1 MTQPDRAA
9 RFATENTAARAELAA
24 GLARPQAMISPK
36 FFYDPLGSKLFE
48 AICQLDEYYLTRI
61 EAGIFAAHAAEI
73 AQTVGQGCTLIDL
86 GAGNCEKAAGL
97 FGVLQPASYVPID
110 ISVAFLQGA
119 VENLRQKHPGIAM
132 HPLGMDFSEALIL
145 PDSVR
150 RRGKKLF
157 FYPGSSLGNFSPLA
171 AAQFLQR
178 LRAHE
183 AALLIGIDTTKSE
196 DILQA
201 AYDDALGVTAAFNL
215 NVLRHVNRILASD
228 FNVADWSHVALFNAA
243 QSRVEM
249 HLQARRETPVSWPGG
264 GRRFAAG
271 ERIHTE
277 NSYKYSPAA
286 MRELLR
292 EAGFGEVTNWRDA
305 GGQFLVCH
313 ARPV

>member
-1 MTQPDRAA
+1 MTQPAA
-9 RFATENTAARAELAA
+9 RFATENTAAQAELAA

-36 FFYDPLGSKLFE
+36 YFYDPLGSKLFE
-48 AICQLDEYYLTRI
+48 AICQLDEYYPTRT
-61 EAGIFAAHAAEI
+61 EAGIFADHAAEI
-73 AQTVGQGCTLIDL
+73 ARTVGQGCTLIDL
-86 GAGNCEKAAGL
+86 GAGNCEKAASL
-97 FGVLQPASYVPID
+97 FGVLQPAAYVPID
-110 ISVAFLQGA
+110 ISVSFLKSS

-132 HPLGMDFSEALIL
+132 HPLGMDFSESLNL
-145 PDSVR
+145 PETLR
-150 RRGKKLF
+150 RRSRKLF

-178 LRAHE
+178 LRAHD

-196 DILQA
+196 AILHA

-215 NVLRHVNRILASD
+215 NVLSHVNRILASD
-228 FNVADWSHVALFNAA
+228 FNIGDWSHVALFNAA

-249 HLQARRETPVSWPGG
+249 HLQARNDVTVSWPGG
-264 GRRFAAG
+264 GRHFAAG

-277 NSYKYSPAA
+277 NSYKYSPAS
-286 MRELLR
+286 MCELLR
-292 EAGFGEVTNWRDA
+292 EAGFGDVSQWRDA